1 MRASQPAPTVR
12 RARASD
18 AAFVQRLSAVAFA
31 EYDPGAAG
39 TAAHLMHVPGA
50 RTLLAERSGVP
61 LGFVIVQRQ
70 RDGSLALT
78 AIAVAPREQGLGV
91 GRRLM
96 QAAERVAKSQGIGRL
111 TLTTAQANLAALD
124 LFLRSGFVITS
135 RNVFRYWRGQ
145 PACHLEKR
153 LA

>member
-1 MRASQPAPTVR
+1 VRASQPAPTIR
-12 RARASD
+12 LAQASD
-18 AAFVQRLSAVAFA
+18 AAFVRRLSAVAFA

-39 TAAHLMHVPGA
+39 TTAHLMHAPGA

-70 RDGSLALT
+70 RDDSLALA
-78 AIAVAPREQGLGV
+78 AIAVTRREQGLGV

-96 QAAERVAKSQGIGRL
+96 QAAEREAKSQGIGRL

-124 LFLRSGFVITS
+124 LFLRSGFVITK
-135 RNVFRYWRGQ
+135 RNVVRYWRGQ
-145 PACHLEKR
+145 PACHLEKQ